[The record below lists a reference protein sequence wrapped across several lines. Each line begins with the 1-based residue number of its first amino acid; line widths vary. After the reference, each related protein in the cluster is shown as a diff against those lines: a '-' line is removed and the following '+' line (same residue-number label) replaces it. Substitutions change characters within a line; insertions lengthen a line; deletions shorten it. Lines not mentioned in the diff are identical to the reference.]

1 MENISKN
8 TSANNATA
16 NNATAN
22 NSKTKEYLATHL
34 LKQLSKEEIESILKM
49 KYEEVINLKEDGTV
63 FFKYRL
69 ALDENGVKKGY
80 CYDTFELKI
89 SNDLLYHF
97 CIYGLKQKLKDIL
110 ATDKKVKTKDKDGN
124 EKITY
129 FNYSESELKAKAKEK
144 LENFAVAFESGSW
157 TVRAEK
163 LNVKIENV
171 KNKVIYY
178 NILNLRF
185 NKFDI
190 QTALLLNKQNENLVK
205 EVYAL
210 NENDFKLKCK
220 EYNVE

>member
-1 MENISKN
+1 MQNINN
-8 TSANNATA
+8 TTANNTA

-22 NSKTKEYLATHL
+22 AKPKEYLATHL
-34 LKQLSKEEIESILKM
+34 LNQLSKDEIESILKM
-49 KYEEVINLKEDGTV
+49 KNDEVINLKADGTV

-80 CYDTFELKI
+80 CYDSFELKI
-89 SNDLLYHF
+89 NNDLQYHF
-97 CIYGLKQKLKDIL
+97 CLYGLKQKLKDIL
-110 ATDKKVKTKDKDGN
+110 AIDKKTKTKDKDGN
-124 EKITY
+124 IKEVY
-129 FNYSESELKAKAKEK
+129 NNYTESELKEKAKNR
-144 LENFAVAFESGSW
+144 LENFAVAFENGLW
-157 TVRAEK
+157 TVRTEK
-163 LNVKIENV
+163 LNTTIENA

-205 EVYAL
+205 EVYTL
-210 NENDFKLKCK
+210 NENDFKSKCK

>member
-8 TSANNATA
+8 NSNVN
-16 NNATAN
+16 N
-22 NSKTKEYLATHL
+22 NSNTKKEYLATHL
-34 LKQLSKEEIESILKM
+34 LNQLSKDEIESILKM
-49 KYEEVINLKEDGTV
+49 KFDEVINLKDDGTV

-69 ALDENGVKKGY
+69 KLDENGVLKGY

-97 CIYGLKQKLKDIL
+97 CLYGLKQKLKDIL

-144 LENFAVAFESGSW
+144 LENFATAFENGLW

-163 LNVKIENV
+163 LNVKMENV

-190 QTALLLNKQNENLVK
+190 QTALLLNKQNENLVS

>member
-1 MENISKN
+1 MQNINN
-8 TSANNATA
+8 TTA
-16 NNATAN
+16 NNTAN
-22 NSKTKEYLATHL
+22 NTAANNNSKKGYLASYL
-34 LKQLSKEEIESILKM
+34 LSHLSKDEIESILKM
-49 KYEEVINLKEDGTV
+49 KYDEVINLKEDGTV

-69 ALDENGVKKGY
+69 KLDENGVLKGY

-97 CIYGLKQKLKDIL
+97 CLYGLKQKLKDIL

-144 LENFAVAFESGSW
+144 LENFAAAFESGSW
-157 TVRAEK
+157 TIRTEK

-185 NKFDI
+185 NNFD
-190 QTALLLNKQNENLVK
+190 QPTALLLNKQNENLVK
-205 EVYAL
+205 EVYSL

>member
-1 MENISKN
+1 MQNISN
-8 TSANNATA
+8 STA
-16 NNATAN
+16 IVNN
-22 NSKTKEYLATHL
+22 NSNSNTKEFLATNILKHL
-34 LKQLSKEEIESILKM
+34 SEDEIQNILKM
-49 KYEEVINLKEDGTV
+49 KNDEVINLKKDGTV

-69 ALDENGVKKGY
+69 SLDENGKKLGT
-80 CYDTFELKI
+80 CYDSFELKI
-89 SNDLLYHF
+89 NNDLLFHF
-97 CIYGLKQKLKDIL
+97 CLFGLKQKLKDIL
-110 ATDKKVKTKDKDGN
+110 AIDKKVKTKDKDGN

-129 FNYSESELKAKAKEK
+129 FNYSESELKAKAKER

-185 NKFDI
+185 NNFDKA
-190 QTALLLNKQNENLVK
+190 TALLLNKQNENLVS
-205 EVYAL
+205 EVYDL

-220 EYNVE
+220 EYNVN

>member
-1 MENISKN
+1 MQNINN
-8 TSANNATA
+8 TTANNTTA

-22 NSKTKEYLATHL
+22 NSKTKEYLASHL
-34 LKQLSKEEIESILKM
+34 LKQLSKDEIESILKM
-49 KYEEVINLKEDGTV
+49 KYDEVINLKEDGTV

-69 ALDENGVKKGY
+69 KLDENGVLKGY
-80 CYDTFELKI
+80 CYDSIELKI
-89 SNDLLYHF
+89 DNDLQYHF
-97 CIYGLKQKLKDIL
+97 CLFGLKQKLKDIL
-110 ATDKKVKTKDKDGN
+110 AIDKKVKTKDKDGN

-129 FNYSESELKAKAKEK
+129 FNYSESELKAKAKER

-163 LNVKIENV
+163 LNVKIESV

-185 NKFDI
+185 NNFDRA
-190 QTALLLNKQNENLVK
+190 TALLLNKQNENLVS
-205 EVYAL
+205 EVYDL
-210 NENDFKLKCK
+210 NENAFKLKCK

>member
-8 TSANNATA
+8 TATV
-16 NNATAN
+16 NN
-22 NSKTKEYLATHL
+22 NSNVKAKEYLASHL

-49 KYEEVINLKEDGTV
+49 KYDEVINLKEDGTV

-157 TVRAEK
+157 TIRTEK

-185 NKFDI
+185 NNFDI
-190 QTALLLNKQNENLVK
+190 NTALLLNKQNEALVK

-210 NENDFKLKCK
+210 NENDFNLKCK

>member
-8 TSANNATA
+8 TATV
-16 NNATAN
+16 NN
-22 NSKTKEYLATHL
+22 NSTVKTKEYLASHL

-157 TVRAEK
+157 TIRTEK

-185 NKFDI
+185 NNFDI
-190 QTALLLNKQNENLVK
+190 NTALLLNKQNEALVK

>member
-8 TSANNATA
+8 TATV
-16 NNATAN
+16 NN
-22 NSKTKEYLATHL
+22 NSTVKAKEYLSTHL

-110 ATDKKVKTKDKDGN
+110 AFDKKVKTKDKDGN

-157 TVRAEK
+157 TIRTEK

-185 NKFDI
+185 NNFDI
-190 QTALLLNKQNENLVK
+190 NTALLLNKQNEALVN
-205 EVYAL
+205 EVYDL

>member
-1 MENISKN
+1 MQNINN
-8 TSANNATA
+8 TTANNTA

-22 NSKTKEYLATHL
+22 NSKKEYLATHL
-34 LKQLSKEEIESILKM
+34 LNQLSKDEIESILKM
-49 KYEEVINLKEDGTV
+49 KNDEVINLKDDGTV

-69 ALDENGVKKGY
+69 KLDENGVLKGY
-80 CYDTFELKI
+80 CYDNIELKI

-97 CIYGLKQKLKDIL
+97 CLYGVKQKLKDIL
-110 ATDKKVKTKDKDGN
+110 AIDKKVKTKDKDGT
-124 EKITY
+124 EKTTY
-129 FNYSESELKAKAKEK
+129 LNYSESELKAKAKEK

-157 TVRAEK
+157 TIRTEK

-185 NKFDI
+185 NNFDRA
-190 QTALLLNKQNENLVK
+190 TALLLNKQNENLVS
-205 EVYAL
+205 EVYSL

>member
-1 MENISKN
+1 MQNINN
-8 TSANNATA
+8 TTANNTA

-22 NSKTKEYLATHL
+22 NSKKEYLATHL
-34 LKQLSKEEIESILKM
+34 LNQLSKDEIESILKM
-49 KYEEVINLKEDGTV
+49 KYDEVINLKDDGTV

-69 ALDENGVKKGY
+69 KLDENGVLKGY

-97 CIYGLKQKLKDIL
+97 CLYGLKQKLKDIL

-124 EKITY
+124 ETITY

-144 LENFAVAFESGSW
+144 LENFATAFENGLW
-157 TVRAEK
+157 TIRTEK
-163 LNVKIENV
+163 LNVKMENV

-185 NKFDI
+185 NNFDI
-190 QTALLLNKQNENLVK
+190 QTALLLNKQNEALVK
-205 EVYAL
+205 EVYDL
-210 NENDFKLKCK
+210 NANDFKLKCK

>member
-1 MENISKN
+1 MQNINN
-8 TSANNATA
+8 TTA

-22 NSKTKEYLATHL
+22 NNSKKEYLATHL
-34 LKQLSKEEIESILKM
+34 LEQLSKDEIESILKM
-49 KYEEVINLKEDGTV
+49 KFDEVINLKDDGTV

-69 ALDENGVKKGY
+69 KLDENGVLKGY

-97 CIYGLKQKLKDIL
+97 CLYGLKQKLKDIL

-124 EKITY
+124 ETITY

-144 LENFAVAFESGSW
+144 LENFAAAFENGLW
-157 TVRAEK
+157 TIRTEK
-163 LNVKIENV
+163 LNVKMENV

-185 NKFDI
+185 NNFDKA
-190 QTALLLNKQNENLVK
+190 TALLLNKQNEALVK
-205 EVYAL
+205 EVYDL

>member
-8 TSANNATA
+8 TATV
-16 NNATAN
+16 NN
-22 NSKTKEYLATHL
+22 NSTVKTKEYLSTHL

-157 TVRAEK
+157 TIRTEK

-185 NKFDI
+185 NNFDI
-190 QTALLLNKQNENLVK
+190 NTALLLNKQNEALVN
-205 EVYAL
+205 EVYDL

>member
-1 MENISKN
+1 M
-8 TSANNATA
+8 
-16 NNATAN
+16 
-22 NSKTKEYLATHL
+22 
-34 LKQLSKEEIESILKM
+34 
-49 KYEEVINLKEDGTV
+49 
-63 FFKYRL
+63 
-69 ALDENGVKKGY
+69 
-80 CYDTFELKI
+80 
-89 SNDLLYHF
+89 LYHF

-163 LNVKIENV
+163 LNVKMENV

-185 NKFDI
+185 NNFDKA
-190 QTALLLNKQNENLVK
+190 TALLLNKQNEALVN
-205 EVYAL
+205 EVYDL

>member
-8 TSANNATA
+8 TATV
-16 NNATAN
+16 NN
-22 NSKTKEYLATHL
+22 NSNSKKDFLANYLLAH
-34 LKQLSKEEIESILKM
+34 LSKDEIESILKM
-49 KYEEVINLKEDGTV
+49 QHNEIINLKDDGTV

-69 ALDENGVKKGY
+69 ALDENGVRKGY
-80 CYDTFELKI
+80 CYDSIELKI
-89 SNDLLYHF
+89 SDALKYHF
-97 CIYGLKQKLKDIL
+97 CLFGLKQKLKDIL
-110 ATDKKVKTKDKDGN
+110 AIDKKVKTKDKDGN

-129 FNYSESELKAKAKEK
+129 FNYSESELKEKAKNR
-144 LENFAVAFESGSW
+144 LENFATAFENGLW
-157 TVRAEK
+157 TVRTEK

>member
-1 MENISKN
+1 MQNINN
-8 TSANNATA
+8 TTANNTA
-16 NNATAN
+16 NNAAAN
-22 NSKTKEYLATHL
+22 NSKTKEYLATNILNHL
-34 LKQLSKEEIESILKM
+34 TEDEIQNILKM
-49 KYEEVINLKEDGTV
+49 KNEEVINLKKDGSV

-69 ALDENGVKKGY
+69 TIDENGKKLGT
-80 CYDTFELKI
+80 CYDSFELKI
-89 SNDLLYHF
+89 NNELIYHF
-97 CIYGLKQKLKDIL
+97 CLFGLKQKLKDIL
-110 ATDKKVKTKDKDGN
+110 AIEKTTKNKDG
-124 EKITY
+124 KIVY
-129 FNYSESELKAKAKEK
+129 NNYTESQMKELAKNR
-144 LENFAVAFESGSW
+144 LENFATAFENGLW
-157 TVRAEK
+157 TVRTEK
-163 LNVKIENV
+163 LNTTIENA

>member
-1 MENISKN
+1 MQNINN
-8 TSANNATA
+8 TTANNTA

-22 NSKTKEYLATHL
+22 NSKPKEYLATHL
-34 LKQLSKEEIESILKM
+34 LNQLSKDEIESILKM
-49 KYEEVINLKEDGTV
+49 KNDEVINLKEDGTV

-80 CYDTFELKI
+80 CYDSFELKI
-89 SNDLLYHF
+89 NNDLQYHF
-97 CIYGLKQKLKDIL
+97 CLYGLKQKLKDIL
-110 ATDKKVKTKDKDGN
+110 AIDKKTKTKDKDGN
-124 EKITY
+124 IKEVY
-129 FNYSESELKAKAKEK
+129 NNYTESELKEKAKNR
-144 LENFAVAFESGSW
+144 LENFATAFENGLW

-163 LNVKIENV
+163 LNTTIENA

-185 NKFDI
+185 NKFDKA
-190 QTALLLNKQNENLVK
+190 TALLLNKQNEALVN

-210 NENDFKLKCK
+210 NENDFKSKCK

>member
-8 TSANNATA
+8 NSNVN
-16 NNATAN
+16 N
-22 NSKTKEYLATHL
+22 NSNAKKEYLATHL
-34 LKQLSKEEIESILKM
+34 LNKLSKDEIESILKM
-49 KYEEVINLKEDGTV
+49 KNDEVINLKKDGVV

-89 SNDLLYHF
+89 NNDLLYHF
-97 CIYGLKQKLKDIL
+97 CLYGLKQKLKDIL
-110 ATDKKVKTKDKDGN
+110 AIEKTSKNKDG
-124 EKITY
+124 KITY
-129 FNYSESELKAKAKEK
+129 NNYSESQIKELAKNR
-144 LENFAVAFESGSW
+144 LENFATAFENGLW
-157 TVRAEK
+157 TVRTEK
-163 LNVKIENV
+163 LNTTIENA

-185 NKFDI
+185 NNFDK
-190 QTALLLNKQNENLVK
+190 QTALLLNKQNENLVS
-205 EVYAL
+205 EVYSL

>member
-1 MENISKN
+1 MQNINN
-8 TSANNATA
+8 TTA
-16 NNATAN
+16 NNTAN
-22 NSKTKEYLATHL
+22 NSNSKKEFLATHL
-34 LKQLSKEEIESILKM
+34 LSHLTKDEIESILKM
-49 KYEEVINLKEDGTV
+49 KYDEVINLKDDGTV

-69 ALDENGVKKGY
+69 KLDENGVLKGY

-97 CIYGLKQKLKDIL
+97 CLYGLKQKLKDIL

-157 TVRAEK
+157 TIRAEK
-163 LNVKIENV
+163 LNVKMENV

-185 NKFDI
+185 NNFDKA
-190 QTALLLNKQNENLVK
+190 TALLLNKQNENLVS
-205 EVYAL
+205 EVYDL

-220 EYNVE
+220 EYNVN

>member
-8 TSANNATA
+8 NSNVN
-16 NNATAN
+16 N
-22 NSKTKEYLATHL
+22 NSNVKTKEYLATHL
-34 LKQLSKEEIESILKM
+34 LNQLSKDEIESILKM
-49 KYEEVINLKEDGTV
+49 KYDEVINLKDDGTV

-69 ALDENGVKKGY
+69 KLDENGVLKGY

-97 CIYGLKQKLKDIL
+97 CLYGLKQKLKDIL

-124 EKITY
+124 ETITY

-144 LENFAVAFESGSW
+144 LANFATAFENGLW
-157 TVRAEK
+157 TIRTEK

-185 NKFDI
+185 NNFD
-190 QTALLLNKQNENLVK
+190 QKTALLLNKQNEALVK
-205 EVYAL
+205 EVYSL

-220 EYNVE
+220 EYNVN

>member
-8 TSANNATA
+8 ISNNIS
-16 NNATAN
+16 NN

-34 LKQLSKEEIESILKM
+34 LKQLSKDEVESILKM
-49 KYEEVINLKEDGTV
+49 KNDEVINLKEDGTV

-80 CYDTFELKI
+80 CYDSFELKI
-89 SNDLLYHF
+89 NNDLQYHF
-97 CIYGLKQKLKDIL
+97 CLYGLKQKLKDIL
-110 ATDKKVKTKDKDGN
+110 AIDKKTKTKDKDGN
-124 EKITY
+124 VKEVY
-129 FNYSESELKAKAKEK
+129 NNYTESELKEKAKNR
-144 LENFAVAFESGSW
+144 LENFAVAFENGLW
-157 TVRAEK
+157 TVRTEK
-163 LNVKIENV
+163 LNTTIENA

-190 QTALLLNKQNENLVK
+190 NTALLLNKQNEALVK

-210 NENDFKLKCK
+210 NENDFKSKCK